1 MKFLQMTVP
10 MDQGVS
16 MTKPLDSGSARHLSQ
31 LVIDSDSQDIERTR
45 AQKAYRLN
53 VLQIPTL
60 RLLGF
65 SLLGIGAL
73 LHNLFLRE
81 PFSWASV
88 VQLATILTLYPLC
101 SWLTLYFFFARVK
114 TFDLGSFFLVFDIF
128 IYVLIVYFTGGDK
141 SWLFFLVLSR
151 VADHVNTSFRKVLLY
166 AHISIGSYVLMLI
179 YLMYVEH
186 HAIAWLAEASKIAVL
201 YGVSLYLALA
211 TRTVEQRHIRT
222 SDAIRVARE
231 LIFQLEEQSKQL
243 AASKSKVERLS
254 RHNELIL
261 GSAGEGIYGLDL
273 QGHLTFINPAAANML
288 GWAAEDVIGRPLHR
302 ILPPMQPEGASAWRQ
317 TAPDCVMV
325 LDEAV
330 HHGDN
335 GVFWRKDGTSFPVE
349 YTSTPIRENGALVG
363 AVIVF
368 KDITERKR
376 VEEAL
381 HRAKDELEA
390 RVQERTA
397 ALANANEALR
407 AEITERR
414 RAEERLRESEEQ
426 YRLLFEANPHPM
438 WVVDHETLAFL
449 AVNDAAVRHYG
460 YTRREFLA
468 MSLQDLHPAENAP
481 TLSARHEPLAHAPL
495 PPGLDRAGMGRHRR
509 KDETLIEVEL
519 TWSPISFQG
528 RAAKLML
535 ASDITDRK
543 QLEDQLRQAQKME
556 AVGRLAGGV
565 AHDFNNMLAV
575 IASYSE
581 LLLRQLDPDS
591 PLHRYADEIKQATH
605 RTSTLTRQLL
615 AFARRQVLQPQV
627 LDLNAVVATLERM
640 LRRLIGEDITLVAH
654 LDPTLGQIRADPG
667 QLEQVLLNLAIN
679 ARDAMA
685 QGGRLTL
692 ETANLELDDAY
703 ARQRI
708 NVRPGPYVML
718 AVSDTGCGMDAKTL
732 SHTFEPFFT
741 TKEPG
746 QGTGLG
752 LSTVYG
758 IVTQSGGAI
767 EVTSEPGRGTTF
779 MIYLPRVADGGAVE
793 PSARRPEK
801 MLHGGE
807 TILVVEDEAKVRAAT
822 REILRLA
829 GYRVL
834 EAGSGEEAMRASE
847 RYAGPI
853 HLLLSDMVM
862 SGMSGPEVAQ
872 QLLGTRPAMKVLYMS
887 GYPAE
892 AIVHRG
898 LEGLGQDFLQKP
910 FTLEALTYKV
920 REVLDADLTRS
931 IEP

>member
-1 MKFLQMTVP
+1 

-16 MTKPLDSGSARHLSQ
+16 MTKPLDSRSARHLSQ
-31 LVIDSDSQDIERTR
+31 LVIDSDPQDIERTR
-45 AQKAYRLN
+45 TQKAYRLN

-73 LHNLFLRE
+73 LHNLFLLE

-88 VQLATILTLYPLC
+88 VQLATILILYPLF
-101 SWLTLYFFFARVK
+101 SWLILYLFFERVK
-114 TFDLGSFFLVFDIF
+114 TFNLASFFLVFDIF

-151 VADHVNTSFRKVLLY
+151 VADHANTSYRKVLLY
-166 AHISIGSYVLMLI
+166 AHVSIFSYVLMLI
-179 YLMYVEH
+179 YVMYVEH
-186 HAIAWLAEASKIAVL
+186 HAIAWLGESSKIAIL
-201 YGVSLYLALA
+201 YGVSLYLSLA

-231 LIFQLEEQSKQL
+231 LIFQLEEQSQQL

-254 RHNELIL
+254 RQNELIL

-273 QGHLTFINPAAANML
+273 QGHLTFINPVAAKML
-288 GWAAEDVIGRPLHR
+288 GWEAEEVIGRPMHRMLHPIR
-302 ILPPMQPEGASAWRQ
+302 LDGASSWRQ
-317 TAPDCVMV
+317 MAPDSLMV
-325 LDEAV
+325 PDEAV

-381 HRAKDELEA
+381 RRAKDKLEA

-397 ALANANEALR
+397 ALAKANEALR

-426 YRLLFEANPHPM
+426 YRLLFDSNPHPM

-460 YTRREFLA
+460 YARQAFLA
-468 MSLQDLHPAENAP
+468 MTLQDLYPSEDAAAS
-481 TLSARHEPLAHAPL
+481 SAHHEPLVNAPV
-495 PPGLDRAGMGRHRR
+495 PAGLDIAGMGRHRR
-509 KDETLIEVEL
+509 RDGSLIEVEL

-528 RAAKLML
+528 HAAKLML

-565 AHDFNNMLAV
+565 AHDFNNMLTV

-581 LLLRQLDPDS
+581 LFLRQLDPDS
-591 PLHRYADEIKQATH
+591 PLHQHADEIKKATH
-605 RTSTLTRQLL
+605 QTAALTRQLL
-615 AFARRQVLQPQV
+615 TFARRQVLQPQV
-627 LDLNAVVATLERM
+627 LDLNAVVATMEQM
-640 LRRLIGEDITLVAH
+640 LRRLIGEDIMLVTQ
-654 LDPTLGQIRADPG
+654 LDPTLGRIRADPG
-667 QLEQVLLNLAIN
+667 QLEQVILNLAIN
-679 ARDAMA
+679 ARDAMP
-685 QGGRLTL
+685 QGGRLTI
-692 ETANLELDDAY
+692 ETANIELDNAY
-703 ARQRI
+703 ARRRI
-708 NVRPGPYVML
+708 NVRPGPYVLL
-718 AVSDTGCGMDAKTL
+718 AVSDTGYGMDAKTV
-732 SHTFEPFFT
+732 SHIFEPFFT

-758 IVTQSGGAI
+758 IVTQSGGHI
-767 EVTSEPGRGTTF
+767 EVTSEPGRGTIF
-779 MIYLPRVADGGAVE
+779 MIYLPRVAEASAVE
-793 PSARRPEK
+793 PWALRPAK
-801 MLHGGE
+801 TQHGGE
-807 TILVVEDEAKVRAAT
+807 TILVVEDEAKVRLAT
-822 REILRLA
+822 REILQLA

-834 EAGSGEEAMRASE
+834 EAGSGEEAMRVSE

-853 HLLLSDMVM
+853 HLLLSDVVM

-872 QLLGTRPAMKVLYMS
+872 QLVGARPAMQVLYMS

-898 LEGLGQDFLQKP
+898 LERLSRAFLQKP
-910 FTLEALTYKV
+910 FTLEALAYKV
-920 REVLDADLTRS
+920 REVLDADLTRR
-931 IEP
+931 EKP